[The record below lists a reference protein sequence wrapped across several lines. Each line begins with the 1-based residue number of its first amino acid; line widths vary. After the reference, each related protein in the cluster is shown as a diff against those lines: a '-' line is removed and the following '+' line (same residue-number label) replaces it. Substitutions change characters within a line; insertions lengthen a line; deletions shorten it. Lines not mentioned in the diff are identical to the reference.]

1 MDFGFFAVNLWFT
14 IQREFGL
21 ASVKKILK
29 YSASAA
35 LAIILLYFSFR
46 GVDWNEFWKVLTNC
60 HWGFVLL
67 AMALGAAGFLIRA
80 FRWQLLIRPIDRST
94 PVLSCYDA
102 FTIGKMADFVLPH
115 IGEFVRCGYLS
126 SRKRSYD
133 KVLGT
138 VVLERSWDLL
148 TLAALILALLLFKR
162 EKFASFFME
171 RILGPLTA
179 GLNLSVWWI
188 AAIALAAIVALA
200 AVVIALKKRSRLCS
214 KICSFVKGLFQG
226 ASSCLKMEGKWL
238 FLLYTVLLW
247 LSFLMMSLFIIKA
260 LPHDYGLTSVDALSI
275 MLVGSIAGIV
285 PVPGGFGAFH
295 YLVAIAL
302 QTLYGIP
309 FEMGIIFATLSHE
322 SQVLTT
328 IATGTVSY
336 VHHLLLRERV
346 EDNVQ
351 EPQPQTSSDNQRL

>member
-14 IQREFGL
+14 IQREFVL

-60 HWGFVLL
+60 NWVFVLL

-148 TLAALILALLLFKR
+148 TLAALILALLSSR
-162 EKFASFFME
+162 EKNSHHSSWSAS
-171 RILGPLTA
+171 L
-179 GLNLSVWWI
+179 
-188 AAIALAAIVALA
+188 
-200 AVVIALKKRSRLCS
+200 
-214 KICSFVKGLFQG
+214 
-226 ASSCLKMEGKWL
+226 
-238 FLLYTVLLW
+238 VL
-247 LSFLMMSLFIIKA
+247 
-260 LPHDYGLTSVDALSI
+260 
-275 MLVGSIAGIV
+275 
-285 PVPGGFGAFH
+285 
-295 YLVAIAL
+295 
-302 QTLYGIP
+302 
-309 FEMGIIFATLSHE
+309 
-322 SQVLTT
+322 
-328 IATGTVSY
+328 
-336 VHHLLLRERV
+336 
-346 EDNVQ
+346 
-351 EPQPQTSSDNQRL
+351 